1 MLKNSVKPHKTAIF
15 TACKR
20 IKKNRLQIEHT
31 RLSLRTVLFILIG
44 KNLPT
49 KSCFAV
55 DGKER
60 DYINNNNDYY

>member
-15 TACKR
+15 TAFKR
-20 IKKNRLQIEHT
+20 IKKKRLQIEHT

-49 KSCFAV
+49 KSCFA
-55 DGKER
+55 D
-60 DYINNNNDYY
+60 

>member
-1 MLKNSVKPHKTAIF
+1 MLKNSIKPHKTAVF

-49 KSCFAV
+49 KSCFA
-55 DGKER
+55 D
-60 DYINNNNDYY
+60 